1 MIKQILKVS
10 NKWKVVIY
18 YNVNHNLFYYIKQEL
33 KQFKIPNSIINR
45 VELKLKYNKIKAV
58 TINNIEQHISFV
70 IFNTHK
76 SKEDYINSIIHESE
90 HVKDAILKAYNVQN
104 YGEPPAY
111 TIGYLASKMLK
122 IIDDVI

>member
-45 VELKLKYNKIKAV
+45 VEAKLKHNKIKAV
-58 TINNIEQHISFV
+58 TINNTEQHISFV
-70 IFNTHK
+70 IFNMHK

-90 HVKDAILKAYNVQN
+90 HVKDAILKAYNIQN